1 MEELEQKRIHK
12 LFFVTSDKGWAI
24 NKASYAELVFL
35 PGLGYSAQIHSAG
48 YGYWVTFET
57 AADLPEDAIQR
68 IREQIKPDQVEFN
81 QRYQE
86 EEG

>member
-1 MEELEQKRIHK
+1 MGELEQKRIHK
-12 LFFVTSDKGWAI
+12 LFFVTSDKEWAI
-24 NKASYAELVFL
+24 NKASYAELIFL

-57 AADLPEDAIQR
+57 NEDLPEEIQQD

-86 EEG
+86 EE